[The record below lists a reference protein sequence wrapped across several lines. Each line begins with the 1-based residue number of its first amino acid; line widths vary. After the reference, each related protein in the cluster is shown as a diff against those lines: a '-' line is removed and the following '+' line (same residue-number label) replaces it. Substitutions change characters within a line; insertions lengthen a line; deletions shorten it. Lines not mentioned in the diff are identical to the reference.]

1 MKTIM
6 KKKTKYHS
14 YDQYQLKHLSDKV
27 CDDIENLLLSLGIDS
42 YKMLDKMV
50 TMSCPIHGGD
60 NDSAFNLYHQGDTYR
75 GNWKCRTH
83 QCENVFKSSII
94 GFIRGCLSHQEGWSK
109 SGDDMVSFNDALQFA
124 INFSKHDPSDH
135 KQTRKAK
142 EKNNFVN
149 AVKNI
154 TPENQNKPQLVPR
167 SLVTKALNIP
177 SKYFI
182 DRGFSKNIL
191 IKYDVGDCIGQ
202 GKEMSN
208 RAVVPVYDNDMI
220 GMAGC
225 TGRSV
230 FDKCNECSCFHDS
243 QQSCPEDKEKWL
255 SSKWKHNKNFKTQEY
270 LYNYWFAKDFILKT
284 KTVVIVESPGN
295 VWRLEESGI
304 HNSVAV
310 FGSSMSHKQKMLLDI
325 SGAMNIVTIMDNDAA
340 GQEASK
346 QIELKCGRTYNI
358 KHVKLSFNDVAEMT
372 PDQIKQEI
380 LPQIQ
385 DYQLC

>member
-6 KKKTKYHS
+6 KKKKYHS
-14 YDQYQLKHLSDKV
+14 YDQYQLKHLSDLV
-27 CDDIENLLLSLGIDS
+27 CDDIENLLISLGLDS
-42 YKMLDKMV
+42 YKMLEKMV

-83 QCENVFKSSII
+83 QCENIFKSSII
-94 GFIRGCLSHQEGWSK
+94 GFIRGCLSHQDGWSK
-109 SGDDMVSFNDALQFA
+109 SGDDMVSFNEALQFA
-124 INFSKHDPSDH
+124 ISFSKHDPADQ

-154 TPENQNKPQLVPR
+154 SPEENTNQSQLVPR
-167 SLVTKALNIP
+167 SLVTKSLSIP

-182 DRGFSKNIL
+182 ARGFSEDIL
-191 IKYDVGDCIGQ
+191 TKYDVGDCIGQ

-225 TGRSV
+225 TGRSL
-230 FDKCNECSCFHDS
+230 FDKCDVCSCFHS
-243 QQSCPEDKEKWL
+243 GQECPTDREKWL
-255 SSKWKHNKNFKTQEY
+255 SCKWKHNKNFKTQEY
-270 LYNYWFAKDFILKT
+270 LYNYWFAKSFILKT
-284 KTVVIVESPGN
+284 KTVTIVESPGN

-304 HNSVAV
+304 HNSVAI

-325 SGAMNIVTIMDNDAA
+325 SGAMNIVTIMDNDFA
-340 GQEASK
+340 GQEAAK
-346 QIELKCGRTYNI
+346 QIEIKCGRTYNI
-358 KHVKLSFNDVAEMT
+358 KNIKLSLNDVADMT
-372 PDQIKQEI
+372 PEQIKQEI